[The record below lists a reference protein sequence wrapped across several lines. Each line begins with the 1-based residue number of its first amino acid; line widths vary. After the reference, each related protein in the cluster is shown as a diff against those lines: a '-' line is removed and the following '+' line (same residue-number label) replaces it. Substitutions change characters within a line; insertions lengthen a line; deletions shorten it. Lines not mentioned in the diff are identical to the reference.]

1 MSQDTRLPERYLIT
15 PSPVPTGDAGA
26 AFLAQLDRVLQTGV
40 RLVQLRAPELDATAY
55 AQLFGQAQGYCRRYN
70 ATLLANTASEHA
82 QVLGA
87 QGVHLSSARLMACR
101 VRPLGPLGPLGAG
114 YLVSAACHDLSQL
127 RHAAQIGVDFVTLSP
142 VQATLP
148 HPEARAM
155 GWQAFA
161 DLVSQVTVPVF
172 ALGGMRREDLVRV
185 KQAGG
190 YGIAAI
196 NSLWNV

>member
-15 PSPVPTGDAGA
+15 PSPVPTGDEGA
-26 AFLAQLDRVLQTGV
+26 AFLAQLDRVLQAGV

-70 ATLLANTASEHA
+70 ATLLANTSPEHA
-82 QVLGA
+82 QILGA
-87 QGVHLSSARLMACR
+87 QGVHLSSAHLMACR
-101 VRPLGPLGPLGAG
+101 VRPFGPLGAAG
-114 YLVSAACHDLSQL
+114 YLVSAACHDRLQL
-127 RHAAQIGVDFVTLSP
+127 LHAAQIGVDFVTLSP
-142 VQATLP
+142 VQATLT

-161 DLVSQVTVPVF
+161 DLVSQVAVPVF
-172 ALGGMRREDLVRV
+172 ALGGMRREDLARV

>member
-1 MSQDTRLPERYLIT
+1 MSQDNRLPERCLIT
-15 PSPVPTGDAGA
+15 PSPMPAGDGGV
-26 AFLAQLDRVLQTGV
+26 AFLARLDRVLQAGI

-55 AQLFGQAQGYCRRYN
+55 ARLFAQAQVYCRRYD
-70 ATLLANTASEHA
+70 ATLLANTTSEHA
-82 QVLGA
+82 QILGA

-101 VRPLGPLGPLGAG
+101 VRPPGPLDAG
-114 YLVSAACHDLSQL
+114 YLVSAACHDLPQL
-127 RHAAQIGVDFVTLSP
+127 LHAVQIGVDFVTLSP
-142 VQATLP
+142 VQATLT
-148 HPEARAM
+148 HPEARPM

-161 DLVSQVTVPVF
+161 ELVGQVSVPVF
-172 ALGGMRREDLVRV
+172 ALGGMRCEDLARV